1 MEVWIPF
8 VVIILLLTS
17 SRKANTGRRWDL
29 GFVVVMLSLAML
41 ILQLQ
46 PHG

>member
-1 MEVWIPF
+1 MEVWLPF
-8 VVIILLLTS
+8 LIIVLLLTS
-17 SRKANTGRRWDL
+17 SRKAHTGRRWDL